1 MPVVV
6 VVLGFGCDFVFG
18 LSLGS
23 PGNVP
28 ALISSTLLNPSPSES
43 SGSMTPKSWL
53 FLRKSAP

>member
-1 MPVVV
+1 MSDSGPFLAVVV

-28 ALISSTLLNPSPSES
+28 AWISSMLLNPSPSES
-43 SGSMTPKSWL
+43 SGSIAAKS
-53 FLRKSAP
+53 